1 MIGKLI
7 AAFPA
12 ALLLLL
18 AADPPA
24 PPKQPVPYSH
34 KQHLAMGLQCKN
46 CHTSPDPGETMGLPA
61 VKVCMGCHTSVKTD
75 SPHIQKLARH
85 AADKT
90 EPPWV
95 RVYQIPSYVFF
106 SHKIHLESA
115 AGAKCESC
123 HGPVATREALWKET
137 NISMGACMECHRQN
151 KASNDCT
158 YCHEPR
164 Q

>member
-1 MIGKLI
+1 MKKPI
-7 AAFPA
+7 P
-12 ALLLLL
+12 LLLLVVVAAGFSF
-18 AADPPA
+18 AAD

-34 KQHLAMGLQCKN
+34 KQHLAMGLPCKN
-46 CHTSPDPGETMGLPA
+46 CHTSPDPGEMMGIPP
-61 VKVCMGCHTSVKTD
+61 VKVCMGCHTSVKTE
-75 SPHIQKLARH
+75 SPHIQKLAKH

-95 RVYQIPSYVFF
+95 RIYQIPSYVFF
-106 SHKIHLESA
+106 SHKVHLET
-115 AGAKCESC
+115 GAKCEGC
-123 HGPVATREALWKET
+123 HGPVAAREALWKET

-158 YCHEPR
+158 YCHEAR